1 MMLLVLMLCT
11 CAIISSVNSAG
22 NFLPSINVK
31 FSMTC
36 SGPVLH
42 TTGYVKDQCIDDTS
56 AAYGTSSIKYVCS
69 NSSPSKSTYAGSA
82 TCESSSPTTTALS
95 TTCTRYLIYT
105 YNS

>member
-1 MMLLVLMLCT
+1 MMLLLVLML
-11 CAIISSVNSAG
+11 CAIISSVNSAEL

-36 SGPVLH
+36 NGPVLH

-56 AAYGTSSIKYVCS
+56 AAYGTNSIKYVCS
-69 NSSPSKSTYAGSA
+69 NSSPSKLTYAGSA
-82 TCESSSPTTTALS
+82 TCASSSPTTTALS